1 MSPPNRPSAF
11 MGNSRFTSAP
21 SWIRENEV
29 RTQVSGAR
37 SAQNDASLMSSA
49 VRHTPLTA
57 TLCPLPS
64 SFELRSAAMVMR
76 RFSPRCSMRVMRATS
91 STIPVN
97 IETSCGNCSLY
108 ALRVASGGARYR
120 STFTLILVRIAQ
132 VAFYGEVL
140 AEAVQVN
147 VLDLCCL
154 VHVTE
159 AGACGERD

>member
-1 MSPPNRPSAF
+1 

-37 SAQNDASLMSSA
+37 SAQNDAGLMSRA
-49 VRHTPLTA
+49 VRQTPLTA
-57 TLCPLPS
+57 TLCPVPS
-64 SFELRSAAMVMR
+64 SFGLRSAAMVIR
-76 RFSPRCSMRVMRATS
+76 RSSPRCSMRVMRPTS

-97 IETSCGNCSLY
+97 IKTSGGNVYCM
-108 ALRVASGGARYR
+108 RFKWRGGARYR